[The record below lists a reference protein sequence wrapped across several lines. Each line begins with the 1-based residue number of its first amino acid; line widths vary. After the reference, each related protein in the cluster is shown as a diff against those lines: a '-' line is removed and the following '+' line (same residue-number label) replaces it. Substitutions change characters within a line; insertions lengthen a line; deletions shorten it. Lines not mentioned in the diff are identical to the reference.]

1 MSEKNKLLENRIEG
15 SEEEK
20 SGLNL
25 PMILGI
31 GALVAFVGLF
41 LWINGGGDDTGRGG
55 SIIPE
60 VNETPDP
67 RNQGGSLFGTV
78 PTEPTPQV
86 EQEPDPRVAI
96 LEAELAELREL
107 IKAAQAEAPVE
118 EAAPQAPASD
128 LDAATLAA
136 LEKRTERQ
144 EKALEAFLKKLEE
157 DRLAD
162 ERRQRELL
170 ARIQANRQIAEPGQ
184 ASEAAQQGDAVQDA
198 VAAEEDRLTQPLTNS
213 LGRSAAGAGAGGNAN
228 NSTGNDFL
236 DAAASRTV
244 QTSRA
249 TQLQVVH
256 RLITQGTMIPGVL
269 DTAISSDLPGELK
282 ATISR
287 DVWSADAT
295 TILIPKGSTL
305 IGEYSSDISLGQR
318 RVLVAW
324 NRVIT
329 TDKRSIMIGSRGV
342 DGLGRA
348 GLTGNVQHHFG
359 LKFEAAFFIS
369 IFSGISS
376 FGNRTLSE
384 NDLSTGTD
392 GFANSGQDAFE
403 EYLSIPPTIWVNQGE
418 NINVFVSRDL
428 YM

>member
-1 MSEKNKLLENRIEG
+1 MSGKNKLLENRIEG

-20 SGLNL
+20 HGLNL

-31 GALVAFVGLF
+31 GAFIAFVGLF
-41 LWINGGGDDTGRGG
+41 FWINSGGDGTDRRG

-60 VNETPDP
+60 VNQTPDQ
-67 RNQGGSLFGTV
+67 RNQGGTLFGTV
-78 PTEPTPQV
+78 PTEPLPQV
-86 EQEPDPRVAI
+86 EQEPDPRVTL

-107 IKAAQAEAPVE
+107 IKAAQEEEPVTE
-118 EAAPQAPASD
+118 PAPQAPASD
-128 LDAATLAA
+128 LDAATLEA
-136 LEKRTERQ
+136 LEKRTARQ
-144 EKALEAFLKKLEE
+144 EQALEAFLKKLEE

-170 ARIQANRQIAEPGQ
+170 ARIQANRPITEPGQ
-184 ASEAAQQGDAVQDA
+184 AADAAQEGDAA
-198 VAAEEDRLTQPLTNS
+198 TAEEDRLTQPLINS

-249 TQLQVVH
+249 TQLQDVH

-329 TDKRSIMIGSRGV
+329 TDERSIMIGSRGV

-418 NINVFVSRDL
+418 HINVFVSRDL

>member
-31 GALVAFVGLF
+31 GALVAFVVLF
-41 LWINGGGDDTGRGG
+41 FWINSGGDETGRRG

-60 VNETPDP
+60 VNQTPDQ
-67 RNQGGSLFGTV
+67 RNQGGSLFGAV
-78 PTEPTPQV
+78 PTEPLTQV

-107 IKAAQAEAPVE
+107 IATAQSEAPAE
-118 EAAPQAPASD
+118 ETAPQAPASD
-128 LDAATLAA
+128 LDAAALAA

-170 ARIQANRQIAEPGQ
+170 ARIQANRPITEPGQ
-184 ASEAAQQGDAVQDA
+184 AAESAQQSDAVTE
-198 VAAEEDRLTQPLTNS
+198 EEDRLTQPLTNS
-213 LGRSAAGAGAGGNAN
+213 LGRSAAGAGAGDDSK

-244 QTSRA
+244 QTARA
-249 TQLQVVH
+249 TQLQDVH
-256 RLITQGTMIPGVL
+256 RLVTQGTMIPAIL

-418 NINVFVSRDL
+418 HINVFVSRDL

>member
-15 SEEEK
+15 SEEEIR
-20 SGLNL
+20 GLNL

-31 GALVAFVGLF
+31 GAFIAFVGLF
-41 LWINGGGDDTGRGG
+41 LWINSGGNETGRRGG
-55 SIIPE
+55 IIPDIT
-60 VNETPDP
+60 ETPDP
-67 RNQGGSLFGTV
+67 RNQGGTLFGAV
-78 PTEPTPQV
+78 PTEPLPQI
-86 EQEPDPRVAI
+86 EQQPDPRVAI
-96 LEAELAELREL
+96 LEAELAELRAM
-107 IKAAQAEAPVE
+107 IKAAQE
-118 EAAPQAPASD
+118 EASVIEPAPQAQTSD
-128 LDAATLAA
+128 VGAAALAA
-136 LEKRTERQ
+136 LEQRAKKQ
-144 EKALEAFLKKLEE
+144 EAAVEAFLKKLEE
-157 DRLAD
+157 DRQAA

-170 ARIQANRQIAEPGQ
+170 ARLQANRPITEPGQ
-184 ASEAAQQGDAVQDA
+184 IAQPGQDA
-198 VAAEEDRLTQPLTNS
+198 VDAEEDRLTQPLTNS
-213 LGRSAAGAGAGGNAN
+213 LGHSAAGAGAGGNAN
-228 NSTGNDFL
+228 NSSGNDFL
-236 DAAASRTV
+236 DAAASRSV
-244 QTSRA
+244 QVSRA
-249 TQLQVVH
+249 TQLKDVH
-256 RLITQGTMIPGVL
+256 RLVTQGTMIPAIL

-318 RVLVAW
+318 RVLAAW

-418 NINVFVSRDL
+418 HINVFVSRDL